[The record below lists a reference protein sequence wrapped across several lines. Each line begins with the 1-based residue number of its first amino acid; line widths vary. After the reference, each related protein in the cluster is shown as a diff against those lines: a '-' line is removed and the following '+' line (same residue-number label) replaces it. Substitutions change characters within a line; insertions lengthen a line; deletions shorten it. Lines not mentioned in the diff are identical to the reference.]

1 MHAAILSVP
10 TLLNEK
16 LGAMI
21 VFADEDSVTDLSDV
35 PVYIQVTEDEGVPE
49 YTVIVETLQV
59 ATLKSL
65 FAAMCNYL
73 AVFYVLNM
81 AYEPLLKK
89 TLQFLKKSF

>member
-1 MHAAILSVP
+1 MAIMVDQPPLPFSETGKRCILNTY
-10 TLLNEK
+10 TLISLQ
-16 LGAMI
+16 
-21 VFADEDSVTDLSDV
+21 VTDLSDV

-89 TLQFLKKSF
+89 TLQF